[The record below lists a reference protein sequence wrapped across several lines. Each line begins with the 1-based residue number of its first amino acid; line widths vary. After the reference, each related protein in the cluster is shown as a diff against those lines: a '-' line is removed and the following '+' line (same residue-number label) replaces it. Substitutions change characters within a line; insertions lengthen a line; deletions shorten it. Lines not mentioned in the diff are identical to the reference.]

1 VRRTLRWLWLA
12 VRGWPIHRFV
22 ALVLLGGTL
31 LPAGWVTVAF
41 GDIWPAGPVWVQV
54 LLAAVQLFPLWWIDR
69 WPVLAL
75 AVTAG
80 AFLFAQAFT
89 WPATTADLA
98 VFVALASVGGRTR
111 PGTALASAGVVALA
125 IAGFMTMAQVPA
137 HPEAMVQA
145 ILPAAVIVAVPL
157 LAGMTFAYSRRGP
170 AAASTATAGAPVSVD
185 SAVSAGSPDGAELSA
200 AAAAPSGIGARLT
213 ARELTILH
221 LIAEGLTNT
230 EIAAKLT
237 IGRETVKTHVSS
249 ILVKLGARD
258 RTHAVTMA
266 YRSRMLDD
274 R

>member
-1 VRRTLRWLWLA
+1 VRHALRWLWLA

-22 ALVLLGGTL
+22 ALVLSAGMV
-31 LPAGWVTVAF
+31 LPAGWVTVDF
-41 GDIWPAGPVWVQV
+41 GDIWPAGPVGVHA
-54 LLAAVQLFPLWWIDR
+54 LLAAAQLIPLWWIDR

-89 WPATTADLA
+89 RPATTADLA

-111 PGTALASAGVVALA
+111 SRTALVSAAVVTLA
-125 IAGFMTMAQVPA
+125 VAGFMTMAQAPA

-145 ILPAAVIVAVPL
+145 ILPAAVIVALPL
-157 LAGMTFAYSRRGP
+157 LAGMTFAYGRRGP
-170 AAASTATAGAPVSVD
+170 DAASAASSAAPERTEVSAAVAAAV
-185 SAVSAGSPDGAELSA
+185 
-200 AAAAPSGIGARLT
+200 AAPAGNGIRLT

-258 RTHAVTMA
+258 RTHAVTVA
-266 YRSRMLDD
+266 YRSRVLDD